1 MLASEYKCLLCNNFR
16 MACTSEKP
24 DQRLD
29 TQLPPPLSSLHCLI
43 WAIHLPIAVPWPKE
57 ANTKSQCKVN
67 SPTALLLSQPFWAR
81 LELLWDPPLPTTPS
95 TSLCSHHG
103 VPISVTMHLF
113 HYRMCLSISLPLNT
127 SILALLPTGR
137 RSPLSKLMSF
147 FCLLNFQWLLPTL
160 YQSLIHSLILHICK
174 CLLNTVQCI

>member
-16 MACTSEKP
+16 VACASEKP

-29 TQLPPPLSSLHCLI
+29 TQLPPPLSSFYYLI
-43 WAIHLPIAVPWPKE
+43 WAIHLTIAVPWPKE

-67 SPTALLLSQPFWAR
+67 SPTALLLSQPLWDR

-95 TSLCSHHG
+95 TSLCSHH
-103 VPISVTMHLF
+103 VAPISVTVHLF

-127 SILALLPTGR
+127 SILALLPTR
-137 RSPLSKLMSF
+137 RPSHPSKLMSF
-147 FCLLNFQWLLPTL
+147 FFLLNFQWLLATL
-160 YQSLIHSLILHICK
+160 YQFLIHSLILHICK

>member
-16 MACTSEKP
+16 VACASEKP

-29 TQLPPPLSSLHCLI
+29 TQLPPPLSSFYYLI
-43 WAIHLPIAVPWPKE
+43 WAIHLTIAVPWPKE

-67 SPTALLLSQPFWAR
+67 SPTALLLSQPLWDR

-95 TSLCSHHG
+95 TSLCSHH
-103 VPISVTMHLF
+103 VAPISVTVHLF

-127 SILALLPTGR
+127 SILALLPTR
-137 RSPLSKLMSF
+137 RPSHPSKLMSF
-147 FCLLNFQWLLPTL
+147 FFLLNFQWLLATL
-160 YQSLIHSLILHICK
+160 YQFLIHSLILHICK
-174 CLLNTVQCI
+174 CLLNTVQYI